1 MKSENKKWLMIIVLL
16 QVLLL
21 GGTVSMKE
29 NLLRTG
35 QTVKLEL
42 APIDPRSLMQGDYVR
57 LNYKISRPP
66 KGTIPDGRYKVKLVL
81 SKDGNGIHQ
90 FKSFYEKGMEL
101 GIEDVL
107 ITSWVRRGGR
117 LVFGIES
124 FFVPE
129 NTGLELE
136 RTAKYGI
143 VKLSSTG
150 DALLVDLD

>member
-1 MKSENKKWLMIIVLL
+1 
-16 QVLLL
+16 
-21 GGTVSMKE
+21 
-29 NLLRTG
+29 
-35 QTVKLEL
+35 
-42 APIDPRSLMQGDYVR
+42 MQGDYVR
-57 LNYKISRPP
+57 LNYKISMPP

-81 SKDGNGIHQ
+81 SKDENGIHQ

-150 DALLVDLD
+150 DALLVDLE